1 MNRLQIQ
8 LHTLICIHKF
18 GLLPQQAFF
27 YAANFDCNSI
37 HLEQRFNTM
46 AHQLEQMAYVGDTP
60 WHGLGNQLSPNQ
72 PIEVWAHQAGMD
84 WRIESSDVSYMAKN
98 DKGQNI
104 ILPFEEQRVL
114 YRSDTH
120 APLSVVSQRFQEVQP
135 HSILEFYRDLTEQS
149 GFELETAGVFKGG
162 KKFWALAR
170 TGQSTALKGKD
181 VSNGYILLA
190 TACDGTLATTAQFT
204 SIRVVCNNTLA
215 IALKAQHS
223 TSNNMGVVKVPH
235 STRFDAEKVKQQ
247 LGVSV
252 RGWDEHMY
260 QMKQLSQRKVSQTQA
275 AAYFEAVFNNTNLTV
290 MEQEDSII
298 QFYQNV
304 AAKSENKSEPNARA
318 LSKVMQMFNGQ
329 GRGAE
334 LSSAKDTAYG
344 LLCAVTEFTDHE
356 RRAMS
361 QDHRLDSAWFG
372 MGAAI
377 KQRGLEQALR
387 LVG

>member
-1 MNRLQIQ
+1 
-8 LHTLICIHKF
+8 
-18 GLLPQQAFF
+18 
-27 YAANFDCNSI
+27 
-37 HLEQRFNTM
+37 M
-46 AHQLEQMAYVGDTP
+46 AHQLEHMAYVGDTP

-72 PIEVWAHQAGMD
+72 PIEVWAQQAGMD
-84 WRIESSDVSYMAKN
+84 WRIESSHVSYMAQN

-114 YRSDTH
+114 YRSDTY
-120 APLSVVSQRFQEVQP
+120 APLSVVSPRFQEVQP
-135 HSILEFYRDLTEQS
+135 LEILEFYRDLTEQS
-149 GFELETAGVFKGG
+149 GFELETAGVLKGG
-162 KKFWALAR
+162 KKLWALAK
-170 TGQSTALKGKD
+170 TGQTSALKGKD

-215 IALKAQHS
+215 IALRAKDTA
-223 TSNNMGVVKVPH
+223 SNTEGAGVVKVPH

-247 LGVSV
+247 LGISV

-298 QFYQNV
+298 QFYRDV
-304 AAKSENKSEPNARA
+304 ATKPETKTEPNGRA
-318 LSKVMQMFNGQ
+318 LTKVMQMFNGQ

-344 LLCAVTEFTDHE
+344 LLCAVTEYCDHE

-361 QDHRLDSAWFG
+361 QDHRLDSTWFG

-387 LVG
+387 LIA